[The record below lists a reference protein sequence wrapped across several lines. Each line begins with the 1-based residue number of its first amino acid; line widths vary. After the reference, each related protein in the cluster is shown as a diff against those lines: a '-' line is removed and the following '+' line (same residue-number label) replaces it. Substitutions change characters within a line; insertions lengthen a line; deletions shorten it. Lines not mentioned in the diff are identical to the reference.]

1 MLKVLA
7 SHIGLESTGYGRA
20 FRSKDEIFRIVSINP
35 NRSKCPINAERVAD
49 GRGFEF
55 PTDNVAIRL
64 SSVHA
69 IRMYILCSFKSPNMQ
84 LRAPYPRWV
93 SIVSWTGNRRWA
105 ITPSSVCPSPFPI
118 CRQSINRVCHP
129 APAIHQATMSS
140 NASSGSGRVGTS
152 MCSVITR
159 SRWTRGYSGRSGGGT

>member
-69 IRMYILCSFKSPNMQ
+69 IRMYILCSFKKHRGRELAYASPPACA
-84 LRAPYPRWV
+84 L
-93 SIVSWTGNRRWA
+93 THG
-105 ITPSSVCPSPFPI
+105 
-118 CRQSINRVCHP
+118 
-129 APAIHQATMSS
+129 APASDDDE
-140 NASSGSGRVGTS
+140 
-152 MCSVITR
+152 
-159 SRWTRGYSGRSGGGT
+159 

>member
-7 SHIGLESTGYGRA
+7 SHFGLESTGYGRA

-84 LRAPYPRWV
+84 LRAPYP
-93 SIVSWTGNRRWA
+93 
-105 ITPSSVCPSPFPI
+105 
-118 CRQSINRVCHP
+118 
-129 APAIHQATMSS
+129 
-140 NASSGSGRVGTS
+140 
-152 MCSVITR
+152 
-159 SRWTRGYSGRSGGGT
+159 GYFEIGGGRKSTGVFDLEPRIVLPCYRPFTTWQFPGQRVRMDEVLDIIGKDLGTDIVMRRQEEYPCALRNTTT